1 MKRTIVVVYPNG
13 DIRSIAGPTWQVNYF
28 FCYGVLDDFGKQCDR
43 LRAER
48 PGVRIWE
55 EFS

>member
-1 MKRTIVVVYPNG
+1 MKRTIVVVYPDG
-13 DIRSIAGPTWQVNYF
+13 CVLRVLQDDRFTREWFRRVCETIRKNT
-28 FCYGVLDDFGKQCDR
+28 
-43 LRAER
+43 